1 MVKSDFRYVPRD
13 KTAYLAYKRMKQQA
27 SGMSLWEAQRAYV
40 DWLAR
45 NDPLAFMILDPI
57 VSVHPDELFFEVFSK
72 DEGSYAK
79 LGVDWS
85 ALGGGGDKR
94 YGTTN
99 IDFSDA
105 LHAGVQRMRSY
116 RATRIAVA
124 KEAVKLE
131 TAGAPAVMEKKV
143 SVPDSWLRGFLQVQS
158 AGALPRTVVHL
169 APIDLYNL
177 LRHLRL
183 HGDLKKRRPRR
194 ALRARARR
202 AAAPGARAVGDGA
215 DHDGGRVR
223 RPRARGDPRLGP
235 PPADAP
241 QADPALRRAG
251 RGAPARQ
258 RACRASGCSA
268 QGR

>member
-1 MVKSDFRYVPRD
+1 
-13 KTAYLAYKRMKQQA
+13 
-27 SGMSLWEAQRAYV
+27 
-40 DWLAR
+40 
-45 NDPLAFMILDPI
+45 MILDPI

-85 ALGGGGDKR
+85 ALGGGEEEAVR
-94 YGTTN
+94 TTTN

-105 LHAGVQRMRSY
+105 LHDGVQRMRSY

-143 SVPDSWLRGFLQVQS
+143 SGAPTRGCAGASFQVQS

-169 APIDLYNL
+169 APIGSLRNV

-183 HGDLKKRRPRR
+183 HGDLKKGGRGVRFELVPGEPPRLVLEPWETVLTTTAGVYARAARPR
-194 ALRARARR
+194 
-202 AAAPGARAVGDGA
+202 
-215 DHDGGRVR
+215 
-223 RPRARGDPRLGP
+223 
-235 PPADAP
+235 
-241 QADPALRRAG
+241 
-251 RGAPARQ
+251 
-258 RACRASGCSA
+258 
-268 QGR
+268 